1 MILNDLTLQEI
12 AELDLRIAG
21 KLIKDSAFMVSRKVN
36 QELME
41 PMSKWIDDP
50 GWMTRFKVYE
60 DNIPDWAKYKRKERE
75 WKQQQKDLFRQRMK
89 LYWLDF
95 NKKRNMRREVANL
108 LNSKKGSS
116 YRSINNAENQKS
128 EISKTR
134 NYLAPVLQTYSPSEE
149 HKRNTHQ
156 DFIHA
161 LSTSLSNLLPWRII
175 LMTEIREH
183 TSNNKTMTFEDF
195 QTHYPEDKK
204 KDIASKLMHLL
215 QLESDEIIT
224 LSQSE
229 PFGAINVS
237 TANISSY
244 TKLVFP
250 QKKQSTDTKNV
261 LTPTP
266 LYTPKGSDTYQQT
279 TQDYNLEFNSE
290 IRIKD
295 REGNMFTVDWQ
306 QLSNDQ
312 RDKVVADIKSNKI
325 LCKMM

>member
-156 DFIHA
+156 DFMQA

-183 TSNNKTMTFEDF
+183 TSNNNTMTFEDF
-195 QTHYPEDKK
+195 QTHYPEDRK
-204 KDIASKLMHLL
+204 KDITAKLIHLL
-215 QLESDEIIT
+215 LLESEGYLE
-224 LSQSE
+224 LSQKE
-229 PFGAINVS
+229 PFGEISVS
-237 TANISSY
+237 KPFMQTQLSRDGKISIKMS
-244 TKLVFP
+244 P
-250 QKKQSTDTKNV
+250 RS
-261 LTPTP
+261 
-266 LYTPKGSDTYQQT
+266 GSITYQQI
-279 TQDYNLEFNSE
+279 DAE
-290 IRIKD
+290 IQIKD
-295 REGNMFTVDWQ
+295 QHGNTFQTDWQ
-306 QLSNDQ
+306 ILSNAQ
-312 RDKVVADIKSNKI
+312 RNKLVEDIKNNRI
-325 LCKMM
+325 ICKAM